1 MKVWILGIIGA
12 LLLGEVVGCTE
23 PLTMREQG
31 AGVGTVT
38 GSSLG
43 AALGSVWGYAGTG
56 GTVGAVIGLGAG
68 AMIGDHFQ
76 AMEKRQS
83 ELDQKIRH
91 CEVELQ
97 RLCDDLE
104 KLKQEIPKEE

>member
-1 MKVWILGIIGA
+1 MKFRIFSIISMV
-12 LLLGEVVGCTE
+12 LLGGVLGCSE
-23 PLTMREQG
+23 PLSTREKG
-31 AGVGTVT
+31 AGVGAVT

-43 AALGSVWGYAGTG
+43 AAIGSVSGYTGTG
-56 GTVGAVIGLGAG
+56 GIVGAVIGLGAG

-76 AMEKRQS
+76 AMEKKQS
-83 ELDQKIRH
+83 DLDEKLKQCEL
-91 CEVELQ
+91 ELQ